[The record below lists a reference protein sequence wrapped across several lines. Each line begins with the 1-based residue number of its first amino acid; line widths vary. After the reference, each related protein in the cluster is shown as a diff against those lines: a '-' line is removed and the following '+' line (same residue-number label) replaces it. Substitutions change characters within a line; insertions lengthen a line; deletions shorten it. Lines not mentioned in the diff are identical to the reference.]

1 MPQALLTYPPSSSP
15 HSRTVAARP
24 LASAVSLLT
33 APSAAD
39 HLSWR
44 TSQTDLLY
52 TPSPPASSPTHLILS
67 REVAHSKQLKLLL
80 FYTTILLLVHPSFQ
94 PLHHLVIP
102 QFHCPY
108 IRLAGCFSTTTSF
121 LLELQLSITLSH
133 IKRTISFFYTA
144 LQHQNQLRQS
154 SLSTSH
160 YSLLPSCTLLLY
172 IPFKNNHLTAIMAA
186 NSILSSIVTIDSQS
200 RGIT

>member
-1 MPQALLTYPPSSSP
+1 MPQAFLTYPPSSSP

-44 TSQTDLLY
+44 TSHTDLLY

-133 IKRTISFFYTA
+133 IKRIIFILLYCIAASESAQTVVSQHITLLFIALAHSFIIHTFQEQSSNCNHDGKQHSFFNCY
-144 LQHQNQLRQS
+144 N
-154 SLSTSH
+154 
-160 YSLLPSCTLLLY
+160 
-172 IPFKNNHLTAIMAA
+172 
-186 NSILSSIVTIDSQS
+186 
-200 RGIT
+200 